1 MIPADINHD
10 AAIAEI
16 LHLANQAQVPVQK
29 LQRGAFQKLAENR
42 HQQVLARMRDIRHV
56 SLKELIQKRP
66 THVMVLDHIEDPH
79 NMGAIIRSC
88 EAMGISAIIYPKQRS
103 ATLSTGVIRASA
115 GAIWHVDLCQV
126 SNIAQS
132 LRQLKEADFWIYAAS
147 EHEGTPV
154 SEVEPLTP
162 AAIILGNEHKGLST
176 IVKKMVNFFVTI
188 PLVGQVSSLNVSVAA
203 GIIIYYMN
211 QQKSYDFKYQKKTN
225 FYLFWHK
232 KK

>member
-1 MIPADINHD
+1 
-10 AAIAEI
+10 
-16 LHLANQAQVPVQK
+16 
-29 LQRGAFQKLAENR
+29 
-42 HQQVLARMRDIRHV
+42 
-56 SLKELIQKRP
+56 
-66 THVMVLDHIEDPH
+66 MVLDHIEDPH

-88 EAMGISAIIYPKQRS
+88 EAMGINAIIYPKQRS

-132 LRQLKEADFWIYAAS
+132 LRQLKDADFWIYAAS

-154 SEVEPLTP
+154 SEIEPLTP

-211 QQKSYDFKYQKKTN
+211 QQKS
-225 FYLFWHK
+225 
-232 KK
+232 